1 MNKEEKINEYF
12 NKLFSNR
19 YQKYNLIF
27 NNLEVLSKSQIF
39 LEEKFN
45 SANEMPEISKENL
58 TKMDFL
64 ECIELAKQF
73 YHDMGIN
80 YDVEKLV
87 QNGTINMN
95 IPKNSEKIVNYGC
108 TSFKKNRI
116 ELNVNYNNRISDA
129 TVLVHEL
136 AHVRGIAPIFNKTYD
151 FFTEAM
157 AFTEQYIFVEYLNK
171 MGYNKDFNILK
182 SMNYRNL
189 WKYNCSAYSILL
201 LLDIYN
207 TLGKVSLE
215 NCKFLYNNQVTKE
228 DYQKSVDIV
237 FGYLS
242 KTLYRFFQPI
252 YYSIGYMYAPYMVER
267 YNENPA
273 FFNQIKY
280 LTANLNTIG
289 IGEFFETIGLSNDE
303 EEIENITSPY
313 LDKYRKDCEEAYDKQ
328 RRLVK

>member
-12 NKLFSNR
+12 NELFSR
-19 YQKYNLIF
+19 YYQKYDLIF

-45 SANEMPEISKENL
+45 SANEMSEFSMENL

-64 ECIELAKQF
+64 ECVELAKQF
-73 YHDMGIN
+73 YYDMGID

-95 IPKNSEKIVNYGC
+95 IPKNPEKIVNYGC
-108 TSFKKNRI
+108 TTFKKNHI
-116 ELNVNYNNRISDA
+116 ELNVSYNNRISDA
-129 TVLVHEL
+129 MVLVHEL
-136 AHVRGIAPIFNKTYD
+136 AHARGMKPIFNKTYD
-151 FFTEAM
+151 FFTETM
-157 AFTEQYIFVEYLNK
+157 AFTEQYIFIEYLNK

-182 SMNYRNL
+182 SKNYRSL
-189 WKYNCSAYSILL
+189 WKYNYNAYSILL

-215 NCKFLYNNQVTKE
+215 NCKFLYNNQVTEE
-228 DYQKSVDIV
+228 DYQKGVDIV

-242 KTLYRFFQPI
+242 KPLCRFLQPI

-267 YNENPA
+267 HSENPN

-289 IGEFFETIGLSNDE
+289 IGKFFENIGLSNDE